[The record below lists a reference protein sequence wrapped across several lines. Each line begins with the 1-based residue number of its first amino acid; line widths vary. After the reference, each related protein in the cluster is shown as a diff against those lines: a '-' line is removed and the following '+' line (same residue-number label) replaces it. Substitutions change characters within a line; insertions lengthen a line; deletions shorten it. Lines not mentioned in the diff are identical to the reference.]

1 MITGLYKIEFE
12 TPLNK
17 GVGVLYADNGRLHGG
32 SSAFAYVG
40 HYDRAGDC
48 VRGVISSI
56 RHTADADLPAVFG
69 FDNVS
74 IAFKGRMAHDVV
86 ICEGAAEEA
95 PALQFKAFLTRVS
108 D

>member
-12 TPLNK
+12 TPLQK
-17 GVGVLYADNGRLHGG
+17 AVGVLYADNGRLHGG

-40 HYDRAGDC
+40 HYAQAGDK
-48 VRGVISSI
+48 VRGVINSI
-56 RHTADADLPAVFG
+56 RHTADKDLPAVFG

-74 IAFKGRMAHDVV
+74 IVFKGKTDQDVV
-86 ICEGAAEEA
+86 VCEGTAEEA
-95 PALQFKAFLTRVS
+95 PALQFKAFLTRMS

>member
-1 MITGLYKIEFE
+1 MVTGLYKIEFE
-12 TPLNK
+12 TSMNR

-40 HYDRAGDC
+40 HYAQNGAS

-69 FDNVS
+69 FDNVH
-74 IAFKGRMAHDVV
+74 IAFNGETTDDVV
-86 ICEGAAEEA
+86 ICEGVAEEA
-95 PALQFKAFLTRVS
+95 PSVKFKALLTRVS